1 MFSLKLIKSV
11 FRNNKTKKKLFIF
24 LKKIK
29 KQQYTAKKYVL
40 LIKLKQKINKN
51 IFRCISI
58 KKKVYLLKYIRV
70 IQEKILKYKKRKFI
84 HLSKKMNKFFIK
96 KKNYQDGTLLYKK
109 LLGVMTKRGLKIKSF
124 NILQVALHL
133 ASLKTN
139 TTPSNILTTLYKK
152 LKTFVEPKTIKKRKR
167 NYIVPFPITK
177 KRSFYL
183 VAKWILNSVKKKKTK
198 NIEKVLAKEITNIVL
213 KKKSTA
219 LKLKKINISTSLR
232 NKSNLHFRW

>member
-1 MFSLKLIKSV
+1 
-11 FRNNKTKKKLFIF
+11 
-24 LKKIK
+24 
-29 KQQYTAKKYVL
+29 
-40 LIKLKQKINKN
+40 
-51 IFRCISI
+51 
-58 KKKVYLLKYIRV
+58 
-70 IQEKILKYKKRKFI
+70 
-84 HLSKKMNKFFIK
+84 
-96 KKNYQDGTLLYKK
+96 
-109 LLGVMTKRGLKIKSF
+109 MTKRGLKIKSF

-183 VAKWILNSVKKKKTK
+183 VAKWILNSVKKKENQKYRK
-198 NIEKVLAKEITNIVL
+198 SFSQRNYKHCFK